1 MKRFFA
7 FSARAACLLLLAL
20 NLGFAFAAL
29 PAPVAQALATAGIP
43 EQSVALYIHE
53 IGADRPAV
61 SHAAE
66 RPFNPASTMKLVT
79 TYAALDLLGPAYA
92 WTTDVYG
99 GGPIQGDTLAGP
111 LIIKGYGDPKLTF
124 ENFWVLLRN
133 VRARGVREIRG
144 DLLLDRTYFATE
156 DFDPS
161 RFDGDPIRPYNTGPD
176 ALLVNFKA
184 ITVQF
189 VPEAGGRVRL
199 IAEPALETLQVINKV
214 VLTDG
219 ACGDWVSR
227 LKFEPQGTGDTARL
241 VIAGNYPADCGERT
255 RSFSLLNH
263 RAYTGALFNQ
273 LWKDLGGSVTGVV
286 RDGVVPRDA
295 RLLASARSPA
305 LSEVVRDINKYSN
318 NVMARQLF
326 LTLGAIHGGPP
337 ATLDK
342 GAAAVRQWAAQKGL
356 SMPELVIDNGS
367 GLSRTGRISARSMG
381 EMLLDA
387 FRSAVMP
394 EFISS
399 LPVVAADGTM
409 KKRLA
414 NAQVA
419 GQAHIKGGTLEGVRA
434 IAGYVLDAYG
444 RRVVVVFMVNHQ
456 NAAQAQAAQDAL
468 LQWVHAGAGS
478 GQTARPR
485 KPRT

>member
-1 MKRFFA
+1 MKRFCA
-7 FSARAACLLLLAL
+7 LSARAACALLLAL
-20 NLGFAFAAL
+20 NLDIAVAAL

-99 GGPIQGDTLAGP
+99 GGPIQGEALAGP

-144 DLLLDRTYFATE
+144 DLLLDRTYFSTE

-199 IAEPALETLQVINKV
+199 ISEPALETLQVVNKV

-227 LKFEPQGTGDTARL
+227 LKFEPQGTGETARL

-263 RAYTGALFNQ
+263 RTYTGALFNQ
-273 LWKDLGGSVTGVV
+273 LWKDLGGSITGVV

-305 LSEVVRDINKYSN
+305 LSEIVRDINKYSN

-337 ATLDK
+337 ATLEK

-434 IAGYVLDAYG
+434 IAGYVLDANG

-456 NAAQAQAAQDAL
+456 NAPQAQAAQDAL

-478 GQTARPR
+478 GQTPRPR